1 MNEIV
6 EKYLER
12 KLDEKNDN
20 EVKLSEM
27 ELKKRE
33 DFLIKEGLFEKIYSD
48 STEYDD
54 EYPEI
59 EYLKSGDFRY
69 YKRVMIDLTEEEWE
83 AVLAA
88 YNETK
93 DKAAVSAKESKAVT
107 VMKIATYIIGT
118 IGAIFSF
125 SMLDAPKLA
134 IQYLAVSCAAT
145 VLLYGI
151 CEIVRLLE
159 EINKKLK

>member
-1 MNEIV
+1 MNEVV

-12 KLDEKNDN
+12 KLEEKNDN

-93 DKAAVSAKESKAVT
+93 DKTAVSAKETKTVS
-107 VMKIATYIIGT
+107 VMKIATNIIAI
-118 IGAIFSF
+118 IGAIYSV
-125 SMLDAPKLA
+125 SVLDTPKLA
-134 IQYLAVSCAAT
+134 IQYLAVTGAAA

-151 CEIVRLLE
+151 CEAVRLLE